1 MLEPVI
7 KGPFTWFCVG
17 RGDGQDMTGE
27 GAPGNDSPFL
37 AEVKVAD
44 PASRLGKYEIVGSIG
59 RGGFAT
65 VYQARDTVLD
75 RYVALKVLAP
85 HLIWDPEFVAR
96 FKQEARIAA
105 HLRHPNIVA
114 IYEIDEVEGQLFI
127 AMELVTAGAL
137 QTTMQ
142 ARGPLPLAEAVELL
156 APIADALD
164 EAHSQGLV
172 HRDVKP
178 ANILLDKTRTGA
190 LRPLLTDFG
199 LVKALSQHTEL
210 TRSGAILGTV
220 EYMAPEQ
227 IDIDRSQEIG
237 PATDIYA
244 LSIVVYHM
252 LTGQVPFSGSSAQ
265 VMYAHMHKAPPA
277 PADIR
282 ADLPA
287 AVSASILTALAKQP
301 GDRFPTATDFI
312 QTLAAASRPVSTT
325 PAAVVPPARTAPPS
339 RPEGAKIQPAVVVAA
354 DHKPPPATPPSTP
367 APTVIPTPS
376 APVTAAPDAAVALA
390 FASRLAALFRSPS
403 EPLLDDSERGRF
415 IGSFLLL
422 SIIGAA
428 LGWPLAAWISG
439 PLTDRTWEAPLAGLV
454 IGVIMAAWQA
464 PKLSHLIPNRA
475 LWVAATGVGVMLAFV
490 LLKDINP
497 FLTFLVTVGLLQA
510 LTLWR
515 GLHPTW
521 SVAWAPLV
529 AAALLLGMKLA
540 WRAVSDTGYEE
551 VIRFFGHTVGEAMYV
566 GLNNA
571 LGWDRMV
578 SLFGY
583 LGWLIRGFII
593 GAVVGAVQGI
603 YLAFGRGR
611 QR

>member
-1 MLEPVI
+1 M
-7 KGPFTWFCVG
+7 
-17 RGDGQDMTGE
+17 
-27 GAPGNDSPFL
+27 
-37 AEVKVAD
+37 AD

-114 IYEIDEVEGQLFI
+114 IYEIDEVDGQLFI

-137 QTTMQ
+137 QSTMQ
-142 ARGPLPLAEAVELL
+142 ARGPLPLTEAVELL

-210 TRSGAILGTV
+210 TRTGAILGTV

-227 IDIDRSQEIG
+227 IDIDRSQEVG

-244 LSIVVYHM
+244 LGIVAYHM

-265 VMYAHMHKAPPA
+265 VMYAHMHKDPPV
-277 PADIR
+277 PAAIR

-287 AVSASILTALAKQP
+287 AVSDGILTALAKQP
-301 GDRFPTATDFI
+301 SDRFATATDFI
-312 QTLAAASRPVSTT
+312 QTLAAASQHFSTA
-325 PAAVVPPARTAPPS
+325 PAAVVPSAPKPTPAPSAPPS
-339 RPEGAKIQPAVVVAA
+339 RPKGAEIQPAVVVAA
-354 DHKPPPATPPSTP
+354 DHKPPPPTPPSTP
-367 APTVIPTPS
+367 APAVIPTPS
-376 APVTAAPDAAVALA
+376 ASVTAAPDATVAPAL
-390 FASRLAALFRSPS
+390 ASRLAAVFRSPS
-403 EPLLDDSERGRF
+403 VPLLNASERGRF
-415 IGSFLLL
+415 IGSFFLL

-439 PLTDRTWEAPLAGLV
+439 PLTDWRWEAPLGGL
-454 IGVIMAAWQA
+454 IAGVIMAAWQA
-464 PKLSHLIPNRA
+464 PKLSRLTPNRT
-475 LWVAATGVGVMLAFV
+475 LWVAATGTGVMLAFV
-490 LLKDINP
+490 LLKDVNLDQIP
-497 FLTFLVTVGLLQA
+497 RYFLIFLVTVGLLQA

-521 SVAWAPLV
+521 GVAWAPLV
-529 AAALLLGMKLA
+529 AAALLLGTKLA
-540 WRAVSDTGYEE
+540 WRAISTTGYEE
-551 VIRFFGHTVGEAMYV
+551 VIRFFGDTVGEAMYI

-578 SLFGY
+578 SLFSY

-593 GAVVGAVQGI
+593 GAVVGAAQGTF
-603 YLAFGRGR
+603 LAFGRGR
-611 QR
+611 RR

>member
-1 MLEPVI
+1 M
-7 KGPFTWFCVG
+7 
-17 RGDGQDMTGE
+17 
-27 GAPGNDSPFL
+27 
-37 AEVKVAD
+37 AD
-44 PASRLGKYEIVGSIG
+44 PAGRLGKYEIVGSIG

-96 FKQEARIAA
+96 FKQEARTAA

-114 IYEIDEVEGQLFI
+114 IYEIDEIEGQLFI

-137 QTTMQ
+137 QATMQ
-142 ARGPLPLAEAVELL
+142 TRGPLPLAEAVELM

-227 IDIDRSQEIG
+227 IDSERSQEVG
-237 PATDIYA
+237 PAADIYA
-244 LSIVVYHM
+244 LGIVVYHM

-277 PADIR
+277 PAAIR

-312 QTLAAASRPVSTT
+312 QTLAAASRRVSTA
-325 PAAVVPPARTAPPS
+325 PAVAAPSAPKPAPARTTPPS
-339 RPEGAKIQPAVVVAA
+339 RPEGADIQPAVVVAV
-354 DHKPPPATPPSTP
+354 DHKPPPPTPPSTP
-367 APTVIPTPS
+367 APAVIPTPS
-376 APVTAAPDAAVALA
+376 APVTAAPEATVALA
-390 FASRLAALFRSPS
+390 FASLLAALFRSPS
-403 EPLLDDSERGRF
+403 VPLLNASERGRF
-415 IGSFLLL
+415 IGSFVLL

-439 PLTDRTWEAPLAGLV
+439 PLTDWTWEALLGGLV

-464 PKLSHLIPNRA
+464 PKLSHLIPTRA
-475 LWVAATGVGVMLAFV
+475 LWVAANGVGMMLAFV
-490 LLKDINP
+490 RLEDINP
-497 FLTFLVTVGLLQA
+497 DQTTRYFLVFLVTVGVFQA

-515 GLHPTW
+515 GLHPNW
-521 SVAWAPLV
+521 GIAWAPLV

-540 WRAVSDTGYEE
+540 WRAMSTTGYED

-566 GLNNA
+566 GLNSA

-578 SLFGY
+578 SLFSY

-593 GAVVGAVQGI
+593 GAVVGAVQGA

-611 QR
+611 RR

>member
-1 MLEPVI
+1 M
-7 KGPFTWFCVG
+7 
-17 RGDGQDMTGE
+17 
-27 GAPGNDSPFL
+27 
-37 AEVKVAD
+37 AD
-44 PASRLGKYEIVGSIG
+44 PAGRLGKYEIVGSIG

-96 FKQEARIAA
+96 FKQEARTAA

-114 IYEIDEVEGQLFI
+114 IYEIDEIEGQLFI

-137 QTTMQ
+137 QATMQ
-142 ARGPLPLAEAVELL
+142 TRGPLPLAEAVELM

-227 IDIDRSQEIG
+227 IDSERSQEVG

-312 QTLAAASRPVSTT
+312 QTLAAASRQVSTA
-325 PAAVVPPARTAPPS
+325 PAAAVPSAPKPAPARTTPPS
-339 RPEGAKIQPAVVVAA
+339 RPEGADSQPAVVVAA
-354 DHKPPPATPPSTP
+354 DHKPPPPTPPSTP
-367 APTVIPTPS
+367 APAVIPTPS
-376 APVTAAPDAAVALA
+376 APVTATPDATVALA
-390 FASRLAALFRSPS
+390 FASLLAALFRSPS
-403 EPLLDDSERGRF
+403 VPLLNASERGRF
-415 IGSFLLL
+415 IGSFVLL

-428 LGWPLAAWISG
+428 LGWPLAYWISG
-439 PLTDRTWEAPLAGLV
+439 PLTDWRWELPLGGLMV
-454 IGVIMAAWQA
+454 GAIMAVWQA
-464 PKLSHLIPNRA
+464 PKLSHLIPNRT
-475 LWVAATGVGVMLAFV
+475 LWVATTGVGVMLAYV
-490 LLKDINP
+490 LIEDTNLDHTARY
-497 FLTFLVTVGLLQA
+497 FLIFLVTVGLLQA

-540 WRAVSDTGYEE
+540 WRVVSTTEYDE
-551 VIRFFGHTVGEAMYV
+551 VKNLFGDAVGEAMYV
-566 GLNNA
+566 GLNSA

-583 LGWLIRGFII
+583 LGWLIRGFIF
-593 GAVVGAVQGI
+593 GAVVGAAQGI

-611 QR
+611 RR